1 MGCKAAAVCDEL
13 EAVGRKA
20 GVLVEVA
27 GCDAAA
33 AAGLNAAVEVQLGAV
48 EVQVCGGGA
57 DA

>member
-1 MGCKAAAVCDEL
+1 VCDEL